1 MVLKKRFLYSLL
13 NQYKKS
19 VANHFESLEYDSTSE
34 DPLVEDATVRETIA
48 TFCFLLT
55 HMRVWAV
62 VSKDRAIS
70 ACRDLGMPLTESAKQ
85 MASIMLQTFPISS

>member
-1 MVLKKRFLYSLL
+1 MALKKRFLYSLL
-13 NQYKKS
+13 NQYEKS
-19 VANHFESLEYDSTSE
+19 VANHFENLEYDSTSE
-34 DPLVEDATVRETIA
+34 DLLAEDAAVRETIA

-62 VSKDRAIS
+62 VIKDRAIS

-85 MASIMLQTFPISS
+85 TASIMLQTFPISS